1 MAEIAACRVSGA
13 TLRRRM
19 RSVEGSGL
27 YTIEVICTRLLQE
40 TGPPAMSAI
49 GTKRTL
55 RLPPG
60 MSAGGCK
67 EDIARTC
74 RNGRYVP
81 KRMSDGVQGLH
92 FYGTVIHLGPSTSVE
107 L

>member
-40 TGPPAMSAI
+40 TGPPAMSGMTQSGHRIPLLRVNLHAS
-49 GTKRTL
+49 TKGFDTFSS
-55 RLPPG
+55 G
-60 MSAGGCK
+60 NK
-67 EDIARTC
+67 
-74 RNGRYVP
+74 
-81 KRMSDGVQGLH
+81 
-92 FYGTVIHLGPSTSVE
+92 
-107 L
+107 